1 MTTMKIKKQ
10 KVQKSVKFKSED
22 YINYLQASDSSKL
35 KKSYWKWQ
43 FKIKI
48 TTNIQ

>member
-22 YINYLQASDSSKL
+22 YINYLQASQFDSKINYL
-35 KKSYWKWQ
+35 E
-43 FKIKI
+43 KIKLM
-48 TTNIQ
+48 